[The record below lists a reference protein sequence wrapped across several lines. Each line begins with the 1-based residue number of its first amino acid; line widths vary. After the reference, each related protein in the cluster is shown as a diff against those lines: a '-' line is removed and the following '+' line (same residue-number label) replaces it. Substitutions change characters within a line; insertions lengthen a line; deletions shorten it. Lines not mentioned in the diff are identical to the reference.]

1 MMQVYF
7 VDLKMQFFED
17 RCVLLKKLEQGML
30 EFVYCDIQC
39 GIVEFGKEK
48 GNIFKDE

>member
-1 MMQVYF
+1 MRVAQ
-7 VDLKMQFFED
+7 EAG
-17 RCVLLKKLEQGML
+17 GML
-30 EFVYCDIQC
+30 EFVYCDIQCGIVFFFFFFLQC